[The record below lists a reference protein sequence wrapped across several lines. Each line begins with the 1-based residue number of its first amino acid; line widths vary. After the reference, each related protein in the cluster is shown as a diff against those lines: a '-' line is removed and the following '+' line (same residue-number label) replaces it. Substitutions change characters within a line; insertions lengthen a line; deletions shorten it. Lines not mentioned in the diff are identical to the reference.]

1 SKANTEYLK
10 KRDGVVTVMQAGGQ
24 YQVVIGNH
32 VPEVYEEVLKV
43 GNFADGGEVDADDDG
58 DKGNLFDR
66 FIDIVSGLFQ
76 PFLGA
81 LAAAGILKGVT
92 ALLAATGV
100 DTTSGIDILMN
111 TIGDGLFQYLPIVLA
126 VSACE
131 IFRMNT
137 YSAVGIAGGLVS
149 AGLA

>member
-1 SKANTEYLK
+1 MAKYTQLAEDIVDKVGGKENVKEVRHCVTRLRFYLKDESKADTEYLK
-10 KRDGVVTVMQAGGQ
+10 KRDGVVTVMKAGGQ

-58 DKGNLFDR
+58 EKGNLFDR
-66 FIDIVSGLFQ
+66 FIDVVSGLFQ

-92 ALLAATGV
+92 E
-100 DTTSGIDILMN
+100 
-111 TIGDGLFQYLPIVLA
+111 IGRASCRERV
-126 VSACE
+126 
-131 IFRMNT
+131 
-137 YSAVGIAGGLVS
+137 
-149 AGLA
+149 